1 VTLGISDDDL
11 APATVDFTDM
21 HLLVVGS
28 YRSGRST
35 LLATLA
41 SGIRDA
47 APDAELQLLSPRRN
61 SPLRDLGVWTAT
73 ATTAAAC
80 TATVVDLVGRVEA
93 GDFDLQPAFLF
104 IDDGGELT
112 DAMVVTQLE
121 RLVRRA
127 RDTALRVVAAV
138 DTTGARGVG
147 LGWVRELRKEGH
159 GVLLQ
164 PDLAADGDILSARLP
179 RRVAVE
185 LRPGRGFLVTRGT
198 AQLVQVAS

>member
-1 VTLGISDDDL
+1 
-11 APATVDFTDM
+11 
-21 HLLVVGS
+21 
-28 YRSGRST
+28 
-35 LLATLA
+35 
-41 SGIRDA
+41 
-47 APDAELQLLSPRRN
+47 
-61 SPLRDLGVWTAT
+61 
-73 ATTAAAC
+73 
-80 TATVVDLVGRVEA
+80 
-93 GDFDLQPAFLF
+93 
-104 IDDGGELT
+104 
-112 DAMVVTQLE
+112 
-121 RLVRRA
+121 
-127 RDTALRVVAAV
+127 LRVVAAV